1 LLFISTWCLDGCS
14 IRLVYFWK
22 NLEEVRIKALEIRDD
37 EAPCPEAF
45 SMVVFDDMR
54 ISLKDSDETGIV
66 EGL

>member
-1 LLFISTWCLDGCS
+1 MDGCS

-37 EAPCPEAF
+37 EALCPEAF
-45 SMVVFDDMR
+45 SMVVFDDVR
-54 ISLKDSDETGIV
+54 ISLKDSDEIGIV